1 MCATPKVFMLIP
13 LKSYRCMDI
22 YYRYSLKICMCF
34 GYTLFSNYVC
44 VTTQSRAPGRFA
56 QKPVPPGTVR
66 AKNIFRTGRFLPGRF
81 AHFSKNDFKVLVI
94 KINQVNAMCMLN

>member
-1 MCATPKVFMLIP
+1 MANVDDNSM
-13 LKSYRCMDI
+13 
-22 YYRYSLKICMCF
+22 
-34 GYTLFSNYVC
+34 
-44 VTTQSRAPGRFA
+44 APGRFA

-81 AHFSKNDFKVLVI
+81 AHFSKNDFKVLVV

>member
-1 MCATPKVFMLIP
+1 MKMTFGQCQDSDDLDLEYSYDLI
-13 LKSYRCMDI
+13 KS
-22 YYRYSLKICMCF
+22 
-34 GYTLFSNYVC
+34 
-44 VTTQSRAPGRFA
+44 APGSFA

-94 KINQVNAMCMLN
+94 KINQVNAMCMLNLLWT

>member
-1 MCATPKVFMLIP
+1 MTTLVSSVLSLVSHSAT
-13 LKSYRCMDI
+13 
-22 YYRYSLKICMCF
+22 
-34 GYTLFSNYVC
+34 
-44 VTTQSRAPGRFA
+44 APGRFA

>member
-1 MCATPKVFMLIP
+1 MDSDTDSPLHSPYLNNERSVTNSQANPVGGKACSPSVVYCA
-13 LKSYRCMDI
+13 I
-22 YYRYSLKICMCF
+22 YS
-34 GYTLFSNYVC
+34 
-44 VTTQSRAPGRFA
+44 TQAPGCFA